1 MMDGIV
7 RLMEHRFPSNGA
19 DPVATCS
26 PLWQGPSDP
35 QMRVGGGRVAR
46 AMRTP
51 SGIATVLLERTAD
64 RTEIIARAWGEP
76 AAAQAA
82 LDLSPG
88 LAGALDDPSR
98 LIARHDLVASLVR
111 RLPGLRLTRS
121 GGVLDALVLS
131 IFAQKVTGL
140 EAHRAWSG
148 LLRRYGDPAPG
159 PLGLFVPPPP
169 EKLARLPYWAFH
181 PFGVERRRADAIRAA
196 AAVARQLEAIR
207 DLPSSDGA
215 RRLMS
220 LPNIGVWTAAETM
233 RLALGD
239 PDAVSV
245 GDYHL
250 PRVVCTALADESG
263 GDDARMLELLEPY
276 RGQRARVAL
285 LIERGGLRGERHG
298 PRMAP
303 RSIAATG
310 TFIASAIV
318 TLFIVRHVIW
328 G

>member
-1 MMDGIV
+1 M
-7 RLMEHRFPSNGA
+7 SA
-19 DPVATCS
+19 
-26 PLWQGPSDP
+26 LWQGPSDP
-35 QMRVGGGRVAR
+35 QMRISGGRVAR
-46 AMRTP
+46 AVRTRH
-51 SGIATVLLERTAD
+51 GVATVRVENTAD
-64 RTEIIARAWGEP
+64 RSEIVAHAWGG
-76 AAAQAA
+76 AAAAEAA
-82 LDLSPG
+82 LAYIPG
-88 LAGALDDPSR
+88 LSGALDDPSV
-98 LIARHDLVASLVR
+98 LVPRHDLVAGLVH

-121 GGVLDALVLS
+121 GSVMDALVLS

-148 LLRRYGDPAPG
+148 LLRRYGEAAPG
-159 PLGLFVPPPP
+159 PFGLAVPPPP
-169 EKLARLPYWAFH
+169 EQVAKLPYWAFH
-181 PFGVERRRADAIRAA
+181 PFGVERRRADTVRAA
-196 AAVARQLEAIR
+196 ASVAKQLEAIR
-207 DLPSSDGA
+207 DLPSAEGV

-250 PRVVCTALADESG
+250 PRVICTALAGEPA

-298 PRMAP
+298 PRMAA
-303 RSIAATG
+303 RSIAA
-310 TFIASAIV
+310 I
-318 TLFIVRHVIW
+318 
-328 G
+328 

>member
-1 MMDGIV
+1 
-7 RLMEHRFPSNGA
+7 MEGSGRPIEQRFPSNGA
-19 DPVATCS
+19 DPVATAS

-35 QMRVGGGRVAR
+35 QMQVGGGRVAR

-51 SGIATVLLERTAD
+51 HGVATVLFERSAD
-64 RTEIIARAWGEP
+64 RTEIVAQAWGDA

-82 LDLSPG
+82 LERVPG
-88 LAGALDDPSR
+88 LSGALDDPSP
-98 LIARHDLVASLVR
+98 LVPQHDLVASLAH

-121 GGVLDALVLS
+121 GSVLDALVLS
-131 IFAQKVTGL
+131 VFAQKVTGL

-159 PLGLFVPPPP
+159 PFGLFVPPPP
-169 EKLARLPYWAFH
+169 DKLMRLPYWAFH
-181 PFGVERRRADAIRAA
+181 PFGVERRRADTIRAA
-196 AAVARQLEAIR
+196 AAVARQLEETR
-207 DLPSSDGA
+207 NLSSSDGA

-250 PRVVCTALADESG
+250 PRVICTALAGERD
-263 GDDARMLELLEPY
+263 GDDRRMLELLEPY

-303 RSIAATG
+303 RSIAA
-310 TFIASAIV
+310 I
-318 TLFIVRHVIW
+318 
-328 G
+328 